1 VLAKAR
7 LVPTTALLKLTTARA
22 AQKRHSEPG
31 PPPLLHEQP
40 PALWQLF
47 EHIMPGEGGGGGGDA
62 VRPSQST
69 QSLSDAHIGNSEPG
83 PPSMHSAS

>member
-1 VLAKAR
+1 VLAKVR
-7 LVPTTALLKLTTARA
+7 LVPTMARFKLTTARA

-31 PPPLLHEQP
+31 PPPSLHEQP

-47 EHIMPGEGGGGGGDA
+47 EHIMPGEWGGRGGGGDA

-69 QSLSDAHIGNSEPG
+69 QSLS
-83 PPSMHSAS
+83 